1 MTDEAPRPP
10 ARRRR
15 GLKVTAWAVAGAL
28 VASGLGWGAMTLLA
42 EDANDAGLLEALD
55 AAPDGGLWRAV
66 EPAAGAR
73 ATLAASSAHRVSLP
87 DLADAGAVMVDL
99 AIEAEE
105 PGSLA
110 TGDGTAVARFPA
122 GTSSAQLVIDAD
134 QALTLESSTAATVTA
149 TAVGTFTAVGADE
162 RPAPGGTVAVAP
174 EPLVDT
180 ALGLGGTGEAQPF
193 TPLGQGAVPTT
204 GVSAVWVS
212 VATGGDGGARIASRD
227 GDRAYVELP
236 AGDAQALA
244 LVPLDAD
251 GFATWEVL
259 GSPDAVEITVLG
271 WVGASAATD
280 DASALVGSTVA
291 VGSRDVTLGS
301 GPGDISIGAEDIDGL
316 PSAGIGALVLD
327 LDTSGDGMVDG
338 GRAAG
343 EGDLASAHAVS
354 GTDRVLATAAVAD
367 GSATLAVDGA
377 ATVES
382 ARVVA
387 YLPGEPTAG
396 DDAVE
401 VVIDTPEQGGSID
414 LAETGATL
422 TIAGRIT
429 RSSAPVAVV
438 EIMVGDRYVGS
449 AAVDATQD
457 EPAFALTVPAPD
469 GEVTLTARA
478 RDLAG
483 ATGEARVTVDLV
495 APEPEADVVAAD
507 VEVIEGDAVLAS
519 SDTAIETSGPIA
531 AAVGDVI
538 VVDRSDI
545 LPTGALRRVSAVHVD
560 GDSVVYETEQAAL
573 TDVFLQLH
581 VAIEDE
587 PVLPVQD
594 DIEAAAATAGG
605 RGALG
610 TVRRSAP
617 SLVLPADGEE
627 SDRRDVAE
635 VSVSLAGALK
645 SGEFDEGEYTG
656 EEERDDG
663 LSVEGELGWEIG
675 YEFTLTTTLSAT
687 IDIDFARGWFTE
699 ESVIETFEMAQTT
712 TFETKTS
719 IFTYAKVEAKVTKPL
734 PEVLLGTVPIPA
746 PVPTYVT
753 LKLLPEVYASAEI
766 TGKVGFKVEGT
777 YTDTIGISYRDG
789 RWEPVDE
796 PVSSE
801 STADVP
807 SVTIDLEG
815 KVGLAGTVKFLLWD
829 VVGVTA
835 TIDAGAVVEVKVDVG
850 EGGEWEFYAE
860 VGAEVGVVA
869 QAFNHVLVEHSVEI
883 AVFTIPI
890 ASGEWG
896 EDDAPT
902 ASFVDTDAT
911 TGPGSR
917 PLVLIVDTSGSMGDE
932 DGNGTVKMA
941 AAQAAIGSL
950 LDEQP
955 LGSELGIYTYPSSNA
970 SCAPGQWAMPVQRV
984 LSTGEAM
991 GEVYG
996 LTPDGDTPTAEAL
1009 RAAADDLRGQGI
1021 EGATIVLVS
1030 DGEYSCEDPCP
1041 AAAEIRASGFDLQ
1054 VIGIALDNSDAGR
1067 EQLECVSDAT
1077 GGETYSVEDGDE
1089 LLEKVQELAAP
1100 VLETEVSLP
1109 SRIPADGSAVVE
1121 VTVRNA
1127 AGRDAEDVRVAL
1139 DAEGSGVEIT
1149 TEPGRTASLGNI
1161 PVGGEVTFR
1170 WTLASPGD
1178 REGTVALTL
1187 HTWGTGV
1194 RQTVSEADVP
1204 VAARTTL
1211 AVDTAGP
1218 ALEDA
1223 LGAGAD
1229 VVLVGDGV
1237 GLAAGEVDG
1246 CADALGDALASVI
1259 GPDRVR
1265 DESCAGATI
1274 AAILEGEPG
1283 GTAQL
1288 DVLEEVEPGLVIAT
1302 LGAADIGLGDL
1313 LATCADPDA
1322 DALSCTWAD
1331 PLAVR
1336 AMTAA
1341 QVIDLRA
1348 VLREIVKAAQ
1358 DAAGG
1363 AAVPV
1368 VVLEYPQLL
1377 PGGVAASCAAPWSA
1391 SRVEVVNT
1399 VVAELDRALA
1409 DAAAALAAQG
1419 LPVRIAATSAA
1430 FQPNHTW
1437 CDASPALEV
1446 GGAGAWTAVPT
1457 ADGAEAI
1464 LTAAWEWS
1472 GTQDAI
1478 RGTAAEPVDEPLLV
1492 ELAHGWGDAL
1502 ADVLPDDAAVALEA
1516 EDTVEAQATAGG
1528 ALAVSGDGF
1537 TPGSSVLVSLDG
1549 GTVPLG
1555 TLRVD
1560 SAGALDASVT
1570 LPAELANGS
1579 HELTVAGVD
1588 PDGARTLT
1596 GVLRVGSPYPWWIGY
1611 AGIVSVIAAAVALIF
1626 GFLAFRT
1633 AVARR
1638 EPAEG

>member
-1 MTDEAPRPP
+1 MTFLTD
-10 ARRRR
+10 
-15 GLKVTAWAVAGAL
+15 
-28 VASGLGWGAMTLLA
+28 
-42 EDANDAGLLEALD
+42 DADGSGLLEALEV
-55 AAPDGGLWRAV
+55 APDGGLWRAV
-66 EPAAGAR
+66 EPTAGSPV
-73 ATLAASSAHRVSLP
+73 TLASRSPQRLAWP
-87 DLADAGAVMVDL
+87 DLADAGSVMVDL
-99 AIEAEE
+99 AVEAEE

-110 TGDGTAVARFPA
+110 TGDGTTVARFPA
-122 GTSSAQLVIDAD
+122 GSSSAQLVVDAG
-134 QALTLESSTAATVTA
+134 QALTLESSTAATITT
-149 TAVGTFTAVGADE
+149 TAVGTFTVVGDDE
-162 RPAPGGTVAVAP
+162 RPAPGGTVAIAP
-174 EPLVDT
+174 EPVVGT
-180 ALGLGGTGEAQPF
+180 AIGLGGAGTAEAQAF
-193 TPLGQGAVPTT
+193 TPLGQGAVPAA

-212 VATGGDGGARIASRD
+212 VAVSGDGGVRLASRD
-227 GDRAYVELP
+227 GARVYVELS

-251 GFATWEVL
+251 GFASWEVL
-259 GSPDAVEITVLG
+259 GSPHAVDITVLG

-291 VGSRDVTLGS
+291 VGAREVALGS
-301 GPGDISIGAEDIDGL
+301 DGGDVSIDAEGIDGL

-327 LDTSGDGMVDG
+327 LDTAGDGTVDG

-343 EGDLASAHAVS
+343 EGALASAHGVS
-354 GTDRVLATAAVAD
+354 GADRVLATAAVAH
-367 GSATLAVDGA
+367 GAATLSLAGT

-387 YLPGEPTAG
+387 YLPGEPSSA

-401 VVIDTPEQGGSID
+401 VVIDSPEQGASID

-422 TIAGRIT
+422 TVTGRVT

-438 EIMVGDRYVGS
+438 EILVGDRFVGS
-449 AAVDATQD
+449 AAVDATRD
-457 EPAFALTVPAPD
+457 EPSFALTVPAPD

-483 ATGEARVTVDLV
+483 ATGEAHVTADLV
-495 APEPEADVVAAD
+495 APAPEADVVAAD
-507 VEVIEGDAVLAS
+507 VEVVEGDAVVAS
-519 SDTAIETSGPIA
+519 SDSTIETSGPIA

-538 VVDRSDI
+538 VVDRSDL
-545 LPTGALRRVSAVHVD
+545 LPTGAVRRVRAVHVD
-560 GDSVVYETEQAAL
+560 GDNVVYETEQAAL

-581 VAIEDE
+581 VSIEDV
-587 PVLPVQD
+587 PVLPVQED
-594 DIEAAAATAGG
+594 VEAAAATAGSG
-605 RGALG
+605 GALG
-610 TVRRSAP
+610 AARRSAP
-617 SLVLPADGEE
+617 MIVLPAEGDET
-627 SDRRDVAE
+627 DRRDVAE
-635 VSVSLAGALK
+635 VSLGIAGSLK
-645 SGEFDEGEYTG
+645 SGDFDA
-656 EEERDDG
+656 DDYKDG
-663 LSVEGELGWEIG
+663 GKEDAPAEKPPVDVDGGWEIG
-675 YEFTLTTTLSAT
+675 YNFTLTTTLSAT
-687 IDIDFARGWFTE
+687 IDIDLSLVWRDPS
-699 ESVIETFEMAQTT
+699 SVIRTFEMAQTT
-712 TFETKTS
+712 EFKTS
-719 IFTYAKVEAKVTKPL
+719 TSYFAYASVERKVTKPL
-734 PEVLLGTVPIPA
+734 PEQVLGRIPIPTA
-746 PVPTYVT
+746 TPVPVWVT
-753 LKLLPEVYASAEI
+753 LKLKPEIYASAGI
-766 TGKVGFKVEGT
+766 TGKVAFKIEGT
-777 YTDTIGISYRDG
+777 FSRTFGVSYREG
-789 RWEPVDE
+789 EWAPIAESSSGSSVQEPG
-796 PVSSE
+796 VSIE
-801 STADVP
+801 LA
-807 SVTIDLEG
+807 G
-815 KVGLAGTVKFLLWD
+815 KVGISGTVKFLLWD
-829 VVGVTA
+829 VVGVTI
-835 TIDAGAVVEVKVDVG
+835 TLDAGIAVEVTINVG
-850 EGGEWEFYAE
+850 DGGDWEVYAE
-860 VGAEVGVVA
+860 AGADVGVVA
-869 QAFNHVLVEHSVEI
+869 QAFDHVLVEHSVPILSEK
-883 AVFTIPI
+883 IPI
-890 ASGEWG
+890 ADGEWG

-902 ASFVDTDAT
+902 ASFVDTDTT

-955 LGSELGIYTYPSSNA
+955 LGSELGIYTYPSSSA

-984 LSTGEAM
+984 LSTGDAM

-1009 RAAADDLRGQGI
+1009 RAAADDLRAQGI

-1041 AAAEIRASGFDLQ
+1041 TASEIRASGFDLQ

-1100 VLETEVSLP
+1100 VLETHVALP

-1139 DAEGSGVEIT
+1139 DAEGDGVEVA

-1170 WTLASPGD
+1170 WTLASPGAQ
-1178 REGTVALTL
+1178 EGTVALTV

-1218 ALEDA
+1218 ALGEA
-1223 LGAGAD
+1223 LGAGTD
-1229 VVLVGDGV
+1229 VVLVGDGA
-1237 GLAAGEVDG
+1237 GLAAGAVDD
-1246 CADALGDALASVI
+1246 CAGALGEALGTVI
-1259 GPDRVR
+1259 GTDRVR

-1274 AAILEGEPG
+1274 SAVLDGEPG
-1283 GTAQL
+1283 GIAQL
-1288 DVLEEVEPGLVIAT
+1288 DALDDAAPGLVIAT

-1313 LATCADPDA
+1313 VAACADPDSDDLA
-1322 DALSCTWAD
+1322 CTWAD

-1341 QVIDLRA
+1341 QVLDLRA
-1348 VLREIVKAAQ
+1348 VLREIVDAAQ
-1358 DAAGG
+1358 EAADG

-1409 DAAAALAAQG
+1409 DAVAALAAQG
-1419 LPVRIAATSAA
+1419 RPVRIASTSTA

-1437 CDASPALEV
+1437 CDESPGLSV
-1446 GGAGAWTAVPT
+1446 GHDDAWTAVPT
-1457 ADGAEAI
+1457 AEGAQAI

-1472 GTQDAI
+1472 GTQEAI
-1478 RGTAAEPVDEPLLV
+1478 GGTAAEPVDEPLLV

-1502 ADVLPDDAAVALEA
+1502 AGALPDGAEVALDA
-1516 EDTVEAQATAGG
+1516 EGTVEAQATAGG
-1528 ALAVSGDGF
+1528 ALAVRGEGF
-1537 TPGSSVLVSLDG
+1537 APDSSVLVSLDG
-1549 GTVPLG
+1549 GTVALG
-1555 TLRVD
+1555 TLRAD
-1560 SAGALDASVT
+1560 SAGTLDASVT
-1570 LPAELANGS
+1570 LPASLANGA
-1579 HELTVAGVD
+1579 HELSVAGVD
-1588 PDGARTLT
+1588 TDGARTLT
-1596 GVLRVGSPYPWWIGY
+1596 AVLRVGSPYPWWIGY
-1611 AGIVSVIAAAVALIF
+1611 AGIVSVIAAAMALIF

-1638 EPAEG
+1638 EPAEL